1 MSFADL
7 RSSRKSKEARSF
19 LPGSFEQS
27 SLKQNRLA
35 PSESEGSLE
44 IRDASKEPTT
54 VEAAHTRADVTS
66 AIQNLPIQ
74 GLPPSLEIRQ
84 SEESGR
90 GVYAKE
96 DFDMGKFLPS
106 VCNSYIAE
114 TLYVG
119 KVLISS
125 RARVAA
131 LSTPFLDTHCSS
143 CAGASPES
151 GLKRCTRCRVV
162 WYCDSVCM

>member
-7 RSSRKSKEARSF
+7 RSSRKSKEAKSF

-106 VCNSYIAE
+106 VCN
-114 TLYVG
+114 L
-119 KVLISS
+119 
-125 RARVAA
+125 
-131 LSTPFLDTHCSS
+131 
-143 CAGASPES
+143 
-151 GLKRCTRCRVV
+151 
-162 WYCDSVCM
+162 